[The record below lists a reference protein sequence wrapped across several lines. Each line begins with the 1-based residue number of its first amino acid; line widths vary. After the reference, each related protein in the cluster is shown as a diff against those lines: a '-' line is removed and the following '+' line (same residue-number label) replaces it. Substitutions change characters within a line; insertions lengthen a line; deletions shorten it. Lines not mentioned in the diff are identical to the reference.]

1 MAVPSYKLN
10 DRRGTGSG
18 WNYFNTAARGFSAA
32 AKSSIKREQYA
43 PADRDSY
50 ALLNG
55 WDRISLM
62 TIGRHLYQ
70 NDPMVFGCLNQ
81 MAEHATEI
89 VKPQYDGE
97 NSEWGKVAES
107 WLYDNDRWIDVRGVP
122 FTMADDDFLIVLHVI
137 RDGDV
142 GIILTENDQGD
153 PKIQLIPAHR
163 IGTRGN
169 GGKTRIQGGTF
180 DGATIIDG
188 VIVGDSMETI
198 GYRVLGETKEQDRD
212 FSVNDMRLIF
222 KPLYADQVRGF
233 SWLACAAI
241 SVQDVHEARK
251 LELVSQKAFAG
262 RAFTEHTE
270 TGEADGGVGE
280 LCVPGVEAT
289 STTEAVAPKFTTAI
303 EEGETTYYRA
313 GSQSKLEAVT
323 ADRPTMNQQ
332 AFKADTIRHAIH
344 GLGWSVDYW
353 LDPTKAGGAQMRV
366 VLGGIND
373 TCRAIREKIISK
385 VRKWVDPWRIAK
397 AINNGRIPH
406 DNDWWRWEYQFA
418 ARKTADAKYDS
429 DVDLQEM
436 KSGIRTQSDVCASH
450 GLWWEDVNKQ
460 RHKEARARLTL
471 ATELSTEFGIPI
483 EMALTQ
489 IAMLHPMELLSNQNQ
504 PQSDTK
510 PDPQP

>member
-18 WNYFNTAARGFSAA
+18 WSYFNTAARGFSAA
-32 AKSSIKREQYA
+32 SKSSIKREQYA

-62 TIGRHLYQ
+62 TVGRHLYQ
-70 NDPMVFGCLNQ
+70 NDPTVFGCLNQ

-89 VKPQYDGE
+89 VQPQYDGE
-97 NSEWGKVAES
+97 NSEWGKAAEN

-142 GIILTENDQGD
+142 GILLTENEQGD

-169 GGKTRIQGGTF
+169 VGKMRITEGQF
-180 DGATIIDG
+180 EGATIIDG
-188 VIVGDSMETI
+188 VIVGDSMETL
-198 GYRVLGETKEQDRD
+198 GYRVLGETKDQDKD

-251 LELVSQKAFAG
+251 LELISQKTFAG
-262 RAFTEHTE
+262 RAFIEHTE

-280 LCVPGVEAT
+280 IVQPGVDAT
-289 STTEAVAPKFTTAI
+289 STTEAVAPKFTTNI

-353 LDPTKAGGAQMRV
+353 LDPTQAGGAQMRV
-366 VLGGIND
+366 VLSGIND
-373 TCRAIREKIISK
+373 TCRSIRERIVSK
-385 VRKWVDPWRIAK
+385 VRKWIDPWRIAK
-397 AINNGRIPH
+397 AIKAGRLPE

-418 ARKTADAKYDS
+418 AKKTADAKYDS
-429 DVDLQEM
+429 DVALQEM
-436 KSGIRTQSDVCASH
+436 RAGITTQKNVCAAR
-450 GLWWEDVNKQ
+450 GLWNEDVSKQ
-460 RHKEARARLTL
+460 KKNEAIVLLTD
-471 ATELSTEFGIPI
+471 ASELSEKFGISI
-483 EMALTQ
+483 SEALNLL
-489 IAMLHPMELLSNQNQ
+489 AMPTPTGAQVTVSESTSTTDSEQ
-504 PQSDTK
+504 
-510 PDPQP
+510 

>member
-1 MAVPSYKLN
+1 MAVQSYKLN

-18 WNYFNTAARGFSAA
+18 WNYFNTATRGFSAA
-32 AKSSIKREQYA
+32 AKSSIKREQYS

-55 WDRISLM
+55 WDRIALM
-62 TIGRHLYQ
+62 TVGRHLYQ
-70 NDPMVFGCLNQ
+70 NDPTVFGCLNQ

-97 NSEWGKVAES
+97 NSEWGRQAES

-122 FTMADDDFLIVLHVI
+122 FTMSDDDFLIVLHVI

-153 PKIQLIPAHR
+153 PKIQLIEAHR

-169 GGKTRIQGGTF
+169 VQKMRITQGPF

-188 VIVGDSMETI
+188 VIVGDSMETL
-198 GYRVLGETKEQDRD
+198 GYRVLGETKDQDKD

-222 KPLYADQVRGF
+222 KPLYASQVRGF

-251 LELVSQKAFAG
+251 LELIAQKVFAG
-262 RAFTEHTE
+262 RAFTEHNE
-270 TGEADGGVGE
+270 TGTADGGVASIVENGS
-280 LCVPGVEAT
+280 EAT
-289 STTEAVAPKFTTAI
+289 PTTSAIGPKYATTI

-313 GSQSKLEAVT
+313 GSNSKLEAVT
-323 ADRPTMNQQ
+323 ADRPTVNQQ

-344 GLGWSVDYW
+344 GIGWSVDYW
-353 LDPTKAGGAQMRV
+353 LDPTKAGGAQMRTV
-366 VLGGIND
+366 IGGIND
-373 TCRAIREKIISK
+373 TCRAIREKITGK

-397 AINNGRIPH
+397 AIVNGRLPH

-436 KSGIRTQSDVCASH
+436 RAGIRTQSDVCASH
-450 GLWWEDVNKQ
+450 GLWWEDVNAQKE
-460 RHKEARARLTL
+460 KEARARLTI
-471 ATELSTEFGIPI
+471 AKSLSDEFGIPMS
-483 EMALTQ
+483 EALNQ
-489 IAMLHPMELLSNQNQ
+489 IALLTPTGAQVTVSQATNTTEGQ
-504 PQSDTK
+504 P
-510 PDPQP
+510 